1 MNWTAT
7 SGLAL
12 LLVSMGILAWVV
24 PHLWDQGSG
33 QERPA
38 SSEASPLEA
47 KIRERL
53 RRRQLRTRQM
63 GFAGG
68 AALLLGSIFLIL
80 QSRDPVPPPQAVRW
94 VAPSAWSGSSASGSS
109 VIIVAPPAS
118 PPVSEVPVWRP
129 SFIIPA
135 VVFAALIVT
144 GVFLIISRSL
154 LARLSGASLLFA
166 ATMTSQFHL
175 IKELKFAP
183 EFTLGS
189 SSLTAD
195 QIRDIVD
202 ARIAAMKA
210 DLIKEVET
218 KIEFL
223 IGKLDIKG
231 VVDSRIAVMKVN
243 LINELKAEL
252 KSLVDKIEINIDKVA
267 LEAKFDTYLRQI
279 GTLGPERLGD
289 FTGFEPGRSEFA
301 ANMRTSIANVCD
313 RWLRRT
319 DYQDAFLLVIGA
331 TDRVPLGPAA
341 RLRYESNFGLAR
353 ARAEEIKSR
362 IMECGVPATKI
373 LAIVSGPQTTPVRT
387 SQAVPE
393 SGYPRDRMVEVW
405 AIWHLRDRR

>member
-1 MNWTAT
+1 
-7 SGLAL
+7 
-12 LLVSMGILAWVV
+12 
-24 PHLWDQGSG
+24 
-33 QERPA
+33 
-38 SSEASPLEA
+38 
-47 KIRERL
+47 
-53 RRRQLRTRQM
+53 M